1 MGALSSKE
9 LLLNEFNREMTT
21 TRKMLER
28 VPFDKFDWAPHQ
40 KSTPLGRLAIH
51 VATLPGM
58 GANVIE
64 KESLSFGGARQPPV
78 VKSGGDLMALFEQNA
93 ANTRKAL
100 EGTTDERLAMLW
112 QLSFKDKV
120 IFDGPR
126 IAALRAMMLSHL
138 IHHRAQLGVY
148 LRLNDIP
155 IPGSYGPSADEPMS

>member
-1 MGALSSKE
+1 MAALSSKE

-21 TRKMLER
+21 TRRMLER

-78 VKSGGDLMALFEQNA
+78 ITSGGDLMALFEQNA

-100 EGTTDERLAMLW
+100 EGTTDERLAMPW